1 MRTVALADES
11 SGGNPTQ
18 AADTAESAIYALIK
32 QGGPSVYAPFQEQ
45 AVKAMEEARAEQDPQ
60 VKANKL
66 QAVAKPTPTAP
77 PRPTRCSPPPTPM
90 RPPTSRG
97 AIRVLRPMWFKYQQ
111 SPEPRR
117 DPRGDRPQLPRWSAT
132 ATAPRWWAPP
142 PPGWRRAQL
151 AGDPK

>member
-1 MRTVALADES
+1 MALADES

-66 QAVAKPTPTAP
+66 QAVAQNLPQQH
-77 PRPTRCSPPPTPM
+77 R
-90 RPPTSRG
+90 RG
-97 AIRVLRPMWFKYQQ
+97 
-111 SPEPRR
+111 RR
-117 DPRGDRPQLPRWSAT
+117 DA
-132 ATAPRWWAPP
+132 
-142 PPGWRRAQL
+142 RRRRRL
-151 AGDPK
+151 